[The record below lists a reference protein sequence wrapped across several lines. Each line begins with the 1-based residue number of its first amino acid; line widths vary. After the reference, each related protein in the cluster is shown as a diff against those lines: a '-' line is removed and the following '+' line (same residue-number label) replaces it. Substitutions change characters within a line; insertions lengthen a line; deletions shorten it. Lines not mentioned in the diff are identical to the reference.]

1 MSVNYL
7 FVDMNSYFAS
17 VEQQLDP
24 GLRGRPVAVAP
35 VDAETTSCIAASY
48 EAKRF
53 GVRTG
58 TRIADARRMCP
69 GLLVVPARPKVYVQ
83 MHHRIIAA
91 VESVLPVA
99 RVLSIDEMVCRLM
112 GDHLQIERA
121 IDVGKRIKQAI
132 RDRAGDSMRCSIG
145 IGPNRLLSKV
155 AADMQKPDGLT
166 VLRREDLPEK
176 LLGLKLADFPG
187 IGPKMEKRLNVAGIS
202 DVRQLLA
209 LDVEQ
214 MSRVWGSRLVGGMW
228 YQRLRGEDVPDT
240 PTRTRS
246 VGHSRVLDPNSRNER
261 DARAILVRLIHKAAA
276 RLRHI
281 EYCAGSV
288 RLSVSYLGREKWKAG
303 HRIEPCQDTLTLI
316 RALMPLW
323 DRRPAGPPLK
333 IGVVLADLVHER
345 NVARPLFGSDDRLRE
360 LAKAMD
366 AANAKC
372 GRYAVYFGGMHG
384 KGDAVS
390 TRIAFGSVPDLGL
403 TDC

>member
-1 MSVNYL
+1 VSVKYL
-7 FVDMNSYFAS
+7 FIDMNSYFAS

-24 GLRGRPVAVAP
+24 ALRGRPVAIAP

-69 GLLVVPARPKVYVQ
+69 DLVVVPGRPKVYVQ
-83 MHHRIIAA
+83 VHHRIVRA

-99 RVLSIDEMVCRLM
+99 KVLSIDEMVCRLM
-112 GDHLQIERA
+112 GDHLKAETAVEVGER
-121 IDVGKRIKQAI
+121 VKRAI
-132 RDRAGDSMRCSIG
+132 RDRAGEWMRCSVG
-145 IGPNRLLSKV
+145 IAPNGLLAKV

-166 VLRREDLPEK
+166 VLRREDLPDR
-176 LLGLKLADFPG
+176 LYDLNLGDFPG
-187 IGPKMEKRLNVAGIS
+187 IGPKMERRLQLAGVA

-209 LDVEQ
+209 RSADELA
-214 MSRVWGSRLVGGMW
+214 RVWGSRLVGDSW
-228 YQRLRGEDVPDT
+228 YRRLRGEDVPDG

-246 VGHSRVLDPNSRNER
+246 IGHSRVLDPLSRNER
-261 DARAILVRLIHKAAA
+261 DARGILVRLLHKAAA
-276 RLRHI
+276 RLRHV
-281 EYCAGSV
+281 ERCAGSV
-288 RLSVSYLGREKWKAG
+288 WLSVSYLGREKWKAG
-303 HRIEPCQDTLTLI
+303 HRIDPCQDTLTLI
-316 RALMPLW
+316 REVTALW
-323 DRRPAGPPLK
+323 DRRPAGVPLK
-333 IGVVLADLVHER
+333 VGVVFADLVHER
-345 NVARPLFGSDDRLRE
+345 NVARPLFGPDDRLRD
-360 LAKAMD
+360 LARAMD

-403 TDC
+403 TDS